1 MKFKWKGLEKN
12 NFAEGEIEAE
22 EKEDESDDDDKKRY
36 YVKKNNSDAEGYLA
50 GHDANERITLEKR
63 FVVRGIL

>member
-22 EKEDESDDDDKKRY
+22 EKED
-36 YVKKNNSDAEGYLA
+36 AIYLLKEQ
-50 GHDANERITLEKR
+50 GVTVTTCLLYTSPSPRDS
-63 FVVRGIL
+63 

>member
-22 EKEDESDDDDKKRY
+22 EKED
-36 YVKKNNSDAEGYLA
+36 AIYLLKEQ
-50 GHDANERITLEKR
+50 GVTVTTIELYSCDSNTLL
-63 FVVRGIL
+63 F

>member
-22 EKEDESDDDDKKRY
+22 EKED
-36 YVKKNNSDAEGYLA
+36 AIYLLKEQ
-50 GHDANERITLEKR
+50 GVTVTTIEPLEKPPKKKESTTS
-63 FVVRGIL
+63 VS

>member
-22 EKEDESDDDDKKRY
+22 EKDDAIYPVSY
-36 YVKKNNSDAEGYLA
+36 YTSPSPRD
-50 GHDANERITLEKR
+50 
-63 FVVRGIL
+63 

>member
-22 EKEDESDDDDKKRY
+22 EKEDAQIQDEPEIQK
-36 YVKKNNSDAEGYLA
+36 AEG
-50 GHDANERITLEKR
+50 RKKW
-63 FVVRGIL
+63 